1 MGFCN
6 KYFLSNIL
14 KQRLSGKE
22 KPPYY
27 QLQKKHLTNIVV
39 VPTRLD
45 LLQQL
50 PKNAVIAEAGVAKGR
65 FSEKILDLT
74 SPQKLHLID
83 NWQSKMFD
91 NKAKAA
97 VQKRFEEQIKLG
109 IIEVHHGDSEKIL
122 HSFPDKHF
130 DWVYLDTDHTYY
142 TTKAELELC
151 LQKVKT
157 GGIIAGH
164 DYTPRHYI
172 KGKAFG
178 VVEAVNEF
186 CFKHNWEFVFL
197 THETHRHLSFAL
209 KKIEDH

>member
-1 MGFCN
+1 MGFN
-6 KYFLSNIL
+6 FKNFIANTI
-14 KQRLSGKE
+14 GWAFTATD

-27 QLQKKHLTNIVV
+27 QLQNKHLKNVV
-39 VPTRLD
+39 VLPTRLD
-45 LLQQL
+45 MLKQL
-50 PKNAVIAEAGVAKGR
+50 PKNAIVAEIGVAKGG
-65 FSEKILDLT
+65 FSEKIIKQT
-74 SPQKLHLID
+74 NPKKLHLVD
-83 NWQSKMFD
+83 SWRSKVFD
-91 NKAKAA
+91 NKAKAT

-130 DWVYLDTDHTYY
+130 DWVYLDTDHTYI

-151 LQKVKT
+151 RHKVKP

-164 DYTPRHYI
+164 DYTRKHYN
-172 KGKAFG
+172 KRYNYG

-186 CFKHNWEFVFL
+186 CFKYNWEFIFL

-209 KKIEDH
+209 KEIL